1 MFDSE
6 TLRPVMIAMV
16 VYLVLATIIPK
27 IATKPTNIKLVDDLM
42 MYIISQK
49 GFLTSGVIFTG
60 IVVYTTNYISLQML
74 NDASS

>member
-6 TLRPVMIAMV
+6 TLRPVMIAMA
-16 VYLVLATIIPK
+16 VYLVLATVVPK
-27 IATKPTNIKLVDDLM
+27 IATKPTNVKLVDDLM

-49 GFLTSGVIFTG
+49 GFLTSGVIFIG
-60 IVVYTTNYISLQML
+60 LVVYATNYINLQML

>member
-6 TLRPVMIAMV
+6 TLQPVMIAMAL
-16 VYLVLATIIPK
+16 YLALATIVPR

-49 GFLTSGVIFTG
+49 GFLTSGVIFIG
-60 IVVYTTNYISLQML
+60 LIVYGTNYINTHVYQT
-74 NDASS
+74 